1 MAFRFP
7 AGNTPL
13 PFQNPACVFCRSFT
27 GLQNF
32 APAVFQQG
40 ASRSRVSSA
49 GGLFPPVYFFY
60 HFLSGKKTRT
70 YKKET
75 PESRMNRAFQRV
87 SSLLSDANNYFTSD
101 NMCYVKCHY
110 FIISFY
116 LSHTANPCPVC
127 VCDTF
132 NQPNNDIIFFYYTVI
147 VLCWQ
152 ALFYYSLPCA
162 SGLFV
167 IPQ

>member
-1 MAFRFP
+1 MRVPVAFP
-7 AGNTPL
+7 LSNTPLFCRRWQNSCSPLVTRPCASLQVIPPL

-27 GLQNF
+27 GLQTF
-32 APAVFQQG
+32 ALVVFQRG

-101 NMCYVKCHY
+101 NVHYVKSHY

-132 NQPNNDIIFFYYTVI
+132 
-147 VLCWQ
+147 
-152 ALFYYSLPCA
+152 
-162 SGLFV
+162 G
-167 IPQ
+167 